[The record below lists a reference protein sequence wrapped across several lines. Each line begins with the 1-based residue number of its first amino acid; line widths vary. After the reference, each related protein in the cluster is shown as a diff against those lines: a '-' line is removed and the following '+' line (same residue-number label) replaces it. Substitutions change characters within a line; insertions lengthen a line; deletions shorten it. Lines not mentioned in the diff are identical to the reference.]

1 MSTAPTTATSTVP
14 VVPPASPPN
23 SADVPGAATGT
34 AVDSASRTDDPI
46 QSASPPAPP
55 EPQNLAETGLTE
67 SELEALVLKA
77 ILQHGNC
84 TGAQISEVVCLPRI
98 VIAESLDRLREQ
110 LLVGIKSAA
119 GVNDYIYQLSDSGY
133 QQARRHA
140 ERCRFTGA
148 APVPL
153 YIYTQVVKRQSI
165 GQAKFSLNQL
175 CHAFSD
181 LVLDPQTI
189 SQIGQALNDGRG
201 LFLYGPPGN
210 GKTSIA
216 ERVCDAF
223 GQYIW
228 IPRMLTA
235 GGELIRLFDPSC
247 HQPVRSDHL
256 NQQKYDRRWVLIRRP
271 TIVVGGE
278 LTLDQLDMRFV
289 ETSGIS
295 EAPVHLKSNCGTLVV
310 DDFGRQRVSSSE
322 ILNRL
327 IVPLE
332 KQYDFLHLPSGRQI
346 QTPFEQLLV
355 FSTNL
360 EPRDLVDEAFLR
372 RIPYKIEVLD
382 PDESDFRRLFEL
394 HTKQLGFELQPGAL
408 EYLIETYYKQVHRPF
423 RYCHPRDLMRQAK
436 NYCEVHEHP
445 LVVSKECFDV
455 AVRNYFA
462 GL

>member
-1 MSTAPTTATSTVP
+1 MTTVP
-14 VVPPASPPN
+14 TPPSIETTPPLPFDLGSAPVAARPSGQR
-23 SADVPGAATGT
+23 SADPIL
-34 AVDSASRTDDPI
+34 AS
-46 QSASPPAPP
+46 SPPAPP
-55 EPQNLAETGLTE
+55 EPQSLAETGLSE
-67 SELEALVLKA
+67 SDLESLILKA

-84 TGAQISEVVCLPRI
+84 TGGQIADIVCLTR
-98 VIAESLDRLREQ
+98 VVVAETLDRLREE
-110 LLVGIKSAA
+110 LLLGIKSAA
-119 GVNDYIYQLSDSGY
+119 GMNDYVYQLSDAGH
-133 QQARRHA
+133 QRAKRHA

-153 YIYTQVVKRQSI
+153 GIYAKVVRQQSI
-165 GQAKFSLNQL
+165 SEAKFSLNQL
-175 CHAFSD
+175 CQAFSD
-181 LVLDPQTI
+181 LVLEPQTL
-189 SQIGQALNDGRG
+189 SQVGQALNDGRG
-201 LFLYGPPGN
+201 LFLYGSPGN

-216 ERVCDAF
+216 ERVCGAF
-223 GQYIW
+223 GQHIW
-228 IPRMLTA
+228 IPKMLTA
-235 GGELIRLFDPSC
+235 GGELIRLYDPSC
-247 HQPVRSDHL
+247 HQAVHSEQL
-256 NQQKYDRRWVLIRRP
+256 NLQKYDRRWVLIRRP

-278 LTLDQLDMRFV
+278 LTLEQLDMQYIP
-289 ETSGIS
+289 TAGIS

-346 QTPFEQLLV
+346 QTPFDQLLV

-382 PDESDFRRLFEL
+382 PDEADFRRLFAL
-394 HTKQLGFELQPGAL
+394 CAKQVGFELQPGAL

-436 NYCEVHEHP
+436 NFCEVHEQP
-445 LVVSKECFDV
+445 KLVTKECFDV